1 MARADARL
9 GESSEIIKETFM
21 KYLIVTAI
29 VLSSFVVCFG
39 QDAKLVEEIK
49 TMDRQWQV
57 ESYSSKD
64 LKDYDRIVADDFLIT
79 GANGKVLTKAE
90 KRANV
95 AKDYTDPA
103 TADSDSVFK
112 IDETSHNVRLFK
124 NAAVSN
130 GYIIE
135 KYVYKGMKIDG
146 RVYFTCTY
154 LKRNGKWQVVA
165 AQYTN
170 IKQS

>member
-1 MARADARL
+1 MEKASIFILFIISTVSFAFAQTADKKN
-9 GESSEIIKETFM
+9 EK
-21 KYLIVTAI
+21 LI
-29 VLSSFVVCFG
+29 
-39 QDAKLVEEIK
+39 EEIK
-49 TMDRQWQV
+49 KMDREWQV

-64 LKDYDRIVADDFLIT
+64 LKDYDRIVAEDFLIL
-79 GANGKVLTKAE
+79 GSNGKTLTKAE

-95 AKDYTDPA
+95 AKDYTDPSTVA
-103 TADSDSVFK
+103 PDYTFK
-112 IDETSHNVRLFK
+112 IDEASHTVRVFDK
-124 NAAVSN
+124 TAISS

-135 KYVYKGMKIDG
+135 KYVWKGTPING

-170 IKQS
+170 IKQ